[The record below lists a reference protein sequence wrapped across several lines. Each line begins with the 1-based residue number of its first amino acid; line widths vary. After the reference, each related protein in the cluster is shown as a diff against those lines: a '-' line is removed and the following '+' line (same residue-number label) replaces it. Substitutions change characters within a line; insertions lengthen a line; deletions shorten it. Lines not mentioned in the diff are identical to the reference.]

1 MAESTLWLE
10 IAALGALL
18 VLSGFFSMSETAF
31 IRSNSVRV
39 KGAADDGDRR
49 AKRLVGMLRR
59 PEQILSAV
67 LVGNNIANIG
77 AASLA
82 TVIAVQVWGPSGAI
96 LAAFGLTVIVL
107 IFAEIT
113 PKTLAVHNSE
123 GIAMRIS
130 GPLRIADLVLRPIA
144 WFATRIANGIL
155 RMFGFKPHEG
165 ERFFVTQEEIE
176 MMVKVGAQEGE
187 VEAFEQRVIEE
198 VFDFTETAV
207 KRVVTPWSRV
217 RFLHKDATLKEALD
231 MVGATGHS
239 RLPIVDGDYEHVMGF
254 VHAKDL
260 LKHSDEDL
268 DELPVTTELRAVLF
282 TGANTRADKV
292 LARMQRERKLM
303 AVVQDADGRNL
314 GIATVEDLLEEL
326 VGEIHDEFDETRHA
340 AERRELA
347 EAAQAEAAQAE
358 AAQASRPP
366 GNT

>member
-1 MAESTLWLE
+1 MADSTLWLE
-10 IAALGALL
+10 IAALAALL
-18 VLSGFFSMSETAF
+18 VVSGFFSLSETAF

-39 KGAADDGDRR
+39 KGAADDGNRR

-59 PEQILSAV
+59 PERVLSAV
-67 LVGNNIANIG
+67 LVGNNLANIG

-82 TVIAVQVWGPSGAI
+82 TVIAVQLWGPRGA
-96 LAAFGLTVIVL
+96 LFAAAGLTAIVL
-107 IFAEIT
+107 VFAEIT

-123 GIAMRIS
+123 RVAMTIS
-130 GPLRIADLVLRPIA
+130 GPLLVADSVLRPIA
-144 WFATRIANGIL
+144 WLATRFANGLL
-155 RMFGFKPHEG
+155 RLFGFKPHEG

-217 RFLHKDATLKEALD
+217 RFLHKDATLKEALEL
-231 MVGATGHS
+231 VGETGHS
-239 RLPIVDGDYEHVMGF
+239 RIPIVDGSFEHVMGF

-268 DELPVTTELRAVLF
+268 GELPVTTEVRAVLF

-303 AVVQDADGRNL
+303 AIVQDQEGRNL

-326 VGEIHDEFDETRHA
+326 VGEIHDEFDESRHVAEERA
-340 AERRELA
+340 AEARRGLE
-347 EAAQAEAAQAE
+347 
-358 AAQASRPP
+358 P
-366 GNT
+366 

>member
-1 MAESTLWLE
+1 
-10 IAALGALL
+10 
-18 VLSGFFSMSETAF
+18 
-31 IRSNSVRV
+31 
-39 KGAADDGDRR
+39 
-49 AKRLVGMLRR
+49 
-59 PEQILSAV
+59 
-67 LVGNNIANIG
+67 
-77 AASLA
+77 
-82 TVIAVQVWGPSGAI
+82 
-96 LAAFGLTVIVL
+96 
-107 IFAEIT
+107 
-113 PKTLAVHNSE
+113 
-123 GIAMRIS
+123 
-130 GPLRIADLVLRPIA
+130 
-144 WFATRIANGIL
+144 
-155 RMFGFKPHEG
+155 
-165 ERFFVTQEEIE
+165 
-176 MMVKVGAQEGE
+176 
-187 VEAFEQRVIEE
+187 
-198 VFDFTETAV
+198 
-207 KRVVTPWSRV
+207 
-217 RFLHKDATLKEALD
+217 
-231 MVGATGHS
+231 
-239 RLPIVDGDYEHVMGF
+239 VDGDYEHVMGF